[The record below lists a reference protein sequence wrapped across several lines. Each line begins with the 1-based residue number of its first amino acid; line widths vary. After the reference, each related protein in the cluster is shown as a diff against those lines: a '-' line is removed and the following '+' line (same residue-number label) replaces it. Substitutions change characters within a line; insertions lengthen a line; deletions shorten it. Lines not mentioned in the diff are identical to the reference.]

1 MNLISIL
8 NYVSL
13 GIHAFKDSY
22 LIKYLY
28 VSKSKMSILYFA
40 IIWTRKAST
49 YLSTFIYHYNILMD
63 RWWKRVFYNFN
74 NIFVNKWMLQR
85 TLLWCVSSISVF
97 LCFLLN
103 YFYISRIIV
112 IHTYIYVRSC
122 VRVCTCVCVCV
133 RVYAFVCVCVRAFVC
148 VRVCACVR
156 ACVRTCVRACVRACV
171 RVF

>member
-63 RWWKRVFYNFN
+63 R
-74 NIFVNKWMLQR
+74 
-85 TLLWCVSSISVF
+85 
-97 LCFLLN
+97 
-103 YFYISRIIV
+103 
-112 IHTYIYVRSC
+112 
-122 VRVCTCVCVCV
+122 
-133 RVYAFVCVCVRAFVC
+133 
-148 VRVCACVR
+148 
-156 ACVRTCVRACVRACV
+156 
-171 RVF
+171 